1 MSQNASTAVKSA
13 GLKHAHGVAEMPSDV
28 FMAVAKAFK
37 VVLAADGT
45 ISPPEH
51 DAYVETCKN
60 YGASES
66 MMGELEAFDP
76 FSTTL
81 EKLLGSVDKAKIPAR
96 GLLYDSVRVASADGD
111 FAKAEDIA
119 VHKAAKLLGLDD
131 AVVDSIIAIVKM
143 EEAVRTA
150 RLAVLGTPSFA

>member
-1 MSQNASTAVKSA
+1 MSNTSTTVKSA
-13 GLKHAHGVAEMPSDV
+13 GLKQAHGVEQMPADV

-37 VVLAADGT
+37 LVLAADGT

-51 DAYVETCKN
+51 DAYVETCRN
-60 YGASES
+60 YGATEA
-66 MMGELEAFDP
+66 MLGELEAFDP

-81 EKLLGSVDKAKIPAR
+81 EKLLGSIDKSKVPAR

-111 FAKAEDIA
+111 FAKAEDEA
-119 VHKAAKLLGLDD
+119 VHKAAKLLGIDNT
-131 AVVDSIIAIVKM
+131 VVDSIIAIVKM

-150 RLAVLGTPSFA
+150 RLSVLSTPAFAA